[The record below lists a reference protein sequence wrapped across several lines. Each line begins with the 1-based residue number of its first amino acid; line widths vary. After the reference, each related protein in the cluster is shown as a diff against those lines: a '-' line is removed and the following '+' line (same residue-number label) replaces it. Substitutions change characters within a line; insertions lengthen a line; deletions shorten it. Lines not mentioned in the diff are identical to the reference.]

1 MKFRINAI
9 AAGMALVPALA
20 ISGTAGA
27 QMLEEVIVTAQKR
40 SQSLMDVPISVNVV
54 GGEMISNQGI
64 TNLNDL
70 SDYVPNLSMNQTG
83 LGTNVTIR
91 GISSGINPAFEQ
103 SVGMY
108 VDDVFYGRPQLARVP
123 YLDIDRVEVLRG
135 PQPILFGK
143 NAIAGA
149 ISATTVRAST
159 DEMEGFIESEYN
171 FDQEGYEVSGA
182 VNIPVSDTFAIRFA
196 GLKRESDGYYDNTT
210 LNKDES
216 ELDTEVLRANFQWDA
231 TEDLSINLKVE
242 NADFTTKGRFLE
254 IESPV
259 GAPSYADSLASN
271 PLSLGYA
278 LDDKQDFK
286 RQSNGDY
293 DETDVDNITLT
304 VDFALGDHTLTA
316 ITSGVQYDYFQQ
328 CDCDF
333 IGVEIFQTAGSEE
346 YEQFS
351 QELRLSSPGGDTV
364 DYIVGAY
371 YSEYDIET
379 DELLAFG
386 SNSIAPGFA
395 STGGTAAILDTGTRR
410 NYETDSEQWS
420 VFGQATWNI
429 SDELRLT
436 VGGRYSEEDKTGS
449 REVNIVSLGG
459 ATGPFDSTNF
469 PVFDGGI
476 IPTPLVWNV
485 LGVET
490 EQGNGHSRNE
500 KRNESVFTPA
510 VTVQWDVTGETMLY
524 ASYTEGFKAGGFDA
538 RSNVQDNFEFED
550 ELATSYELGAKM
562 SLADGAAE
570 LNVAIYRTEY
580 DDLQTSQFDGNLGF
594 NVTNAGVA
602 TTQGIELDGRWQ
614 ATESLYLT
622 GALGYL
628 DFEWDKFEDSQCYFG
643 ETPSSPS
650 NDLSVPGSAQPRLCD
665 RTGDTREMA
674 PELTANIGADY
685 SLDISDDIGVVFGIN
700 LSYTDDYFTSPT
712 LDPNLVQDSYVK
724 VNARIQ
730 LASVDGWSIAL
741 IGENLT
747 DEGISTFGNEAPL
760 ASATSR
766 AAATPLDGPVD
777 PDSVFPVAPGF
788 ESPRT
793 STAYYSFY
801 EAPRNVALK
810 VRYNF

>member
-40 SQSLMDVPISVNVV
+40 SESLMDVPISVNVV

-108 VDDVFYGRPQLARVP
+108 VDDIFYGRPQLARVP

-149 ISATTVRAST
+149 ISATTIKASP
-159 DEMEGFIESEYN
+159 DEVEGFIESEYN

-231 TEDLSINLKVE
+231 TENLSINLKVE
-242 NADFTTKGRFLE
+242 NSDFTTNGRFLE
-254 IESPV
+254 IVNPV
-259 GAPSYADSLASN
+259 GSPSYASGLSN
-271 PLSLGYA
+271 ATGGEYV
-278 LDDKQDFK
+278 LDTKQDFK

-293 DETDVDNITLT
+293 DETEVDNVTLT
-304 VDFALGDHTLTA
+304 IDFALGDHTLTS
-316 ITSGVQYDYFQQ
+316 ITGGVQYDYFQQ

-333 IGVEIFQTAGSEE
+333 TGVEVFQTAGSEE

-351 QELRLSSPGGDTV
+351 QELRLSSPGGDTI

-371 YSEYDIET
+371 YSEYDVET
-379 DELLAFG
+379 DELLAF
-386 SNSIAPGFA
+386 SNDSLFNTFP
-395 STGGTAAILDTGTRR
+395 STGLTTFFYDTGTRR

-420 VFGQATWNI
+420 VFAQGTWNV
-429 SDELRLT
+429 SDELRVT

-449 REVNIVSLGG
+449 RVVNIVELNG
-459 ATGPFDSTNF
+459 ATGPYASANF
-469 PVFDGGI
+469 PVQD
-476 IPTPLVWNV
+476 PLNTTTGNARLVYGA

-490 EQGNGHSRNE
+490 EQGTGHNRTGKRSESR
-500 KRNESVFTPA
+500 FTPA
-510 VTVQWDVTGETMLY
+510 VTVQWDATDETMLY

-538 RSNVQDNFEFED
+538 RSNLNDNFEFDE
-550 ELATSYELGAKM
+550 ELATSIELGAKM

-614 ATESLYLT
+614 VTDALYLT

-628 DFEWDKFEDSQCYFG
+628 DFEFDEFDDSQCYFG
-643 ETPSSPS
+643 ETPSSPN
-650 NDLSVPGSAQPRLCD
+650 NDLTNPSQARLCD
-665 RTGDTREMA
+665 RGGDTREFA
-674 PELTANIGADY
+674 PELTANLGADY
-685 SLDISDDIGVVFGIN
+685 SLDISDDVGVIFGLN
-700 LSYTDDYFTSPT
+700 LAYSDDYFTSPT

-730 LASVDGWSIAL
+730 LESLDGIWSVAL
-741 IGENLT
+741 LAENLT

-760 ASATSR
+760 ASAASR
-766 AAATPLDGPVD
+766 AAPTPTG
-777 PDSVFPVAPGF
+777 GF

-793 STAYYSFY
+793 ATAYYSFY